1 MKFFRSLRAAPSH
14 EVSTAA
20 LLSARDRRTTLGR
33 NIALVEE
40 LSGQDVWAA
49 SPDRVQS
56 ALIEHETVAPS
67 QEDIWR
73 LSYLVKLLKQ
83 RQELHLRGMKE
94 AEEELHGVIDSL
106 CTT

>member
-1 MKFFRSLRAAPSH
+1 M
-14 EVSTAA
+14 STAA

-49 SPDRVQS
+49 SPDRVLS
-56 ALIEHETVAPS
+56 ALIEHETVAPPL
-67 QEDIWR
+67 EDIWR
-73 LSYLVKLLKQ
+73 LLYLVKLLKQ
-83 RQELHLRGMKE
+83 REELHLMGMKE
-94 AEEELHGVIDSL
+94 AEEKLQGVIYSL